1 MKRSELAA
9 IGLNSEQMEYVMQVH
24 NRELNALRI
33 KTAWN
38 AREAVYSLVDMLDA
52 KHVREALKTVVD
64 LYASQSEKED

>member
-9 IGLNSEQMEYVMQVH
+9 IGLNVEQMEYVLQVH

-33 KTAWN
+33 NTAWN
-38 AREAVYSLVDMLDA
+38 ARESVYSLVDMLDA
-52 KHVREALKTVVD
+52 KHVREALKAVVE

>member
-9 IGLNSEQMEYVMQVH
+9 IGLNTEQMEYVMRVH

-38 AREAVYSLVDMLDA
+38 AREAVYSLVDLLDA
-52 KHVREALKTVVD
+52 KHARAALAAVLE